1 VIKIDINSFI
11 LNTTK
16 KKKYIIHGAKSLSKQ
31 LPPELRRPTKDWD
44 LWARNPQQAM
54 DKLEDDLDK
63 ASGGDYY
70 YEKTVPL
77 IGSKKGEMVYRV
89 ISRITGEEVADFMKT
104 PNEKNLYRVIGGIR
118 WETLAHAKKVY
129 QEILKNPQ
137 TRFDR
142 KAKARGDL
150 NRILAFERQLNKG
163 SVKEVPGMFKVAPLR
178 VAPFSFIKPSW

>member
-1 VIKIDINSFI
+1 MDIDNFI
-11 LNTTK
+11 LKTTK
-16 KKKYIIHGAKSLSKQ
+16 KKKFIVHGAKALNKN
-31 LPPELRRPTKDWD
+31 LPQNLQRPTKDWD
-44 LWARNPQQAM
+44 LWAKNPQVAM

-70 YEKTVPL
+70 YEKTEPV
-77 IGSKKGEMVYRV
+77 IGKNENVYRV
-89 ISRITGEEVADFMKT
+89 ISRITGEVVADFMKT
-104 PNEKNLYRVIGGIR
+104 PNEKNLYRVISGIR

-129 QEILKNPQ
+129 LEILRNPQ

-150 NRILAFERQLNKG
+150 NRILAFERQLGKG
-163 SVKEVPGMFKVAPLR
+163 TVKNVPGMFKVAPLR